1 MSTNNSK
8 KNTTRKTS
16 SVNRNTK
23 KTTSR
28 KRRTSS
34 KNRKKNGIP
43 LEKALVF
50 CLSVM
55 AICTLIYFFSDYI
68 KLKKTVSQSQNVEK
82 IENPQKKDTPK
93 IKNENQKAQNKNSSK
108 KTAVPSIKKE
118 TKTVQPK
125 KEETKKNNNSEKFV
139 NQKTEKKSVGEEK
152 AKTENSVKKTQN
164 PSKNV
169 EKSVQKKTKFD
180 FPLLPVAQNHAELAF
195 VFDDAGQNLSQVEK
209 CLSVPFKI
217 TVAVLPKLPYSVQ
230 AAEIVR
236 KSGNEVI
243 LHQPMQSVDL
253 SINPGNGALKPGMN
267 EDEVRAILFENINE
281 VGPVFGFNNHEGSLV
296 TADAEIVSYIMKFA
310 SECGIFFLDSR
321 TNVETKVPFVASSLG
336 YSYYE
341 RNIFLDNT
349 QNPDDIIKEIVKG
362 LNIANKKGGAILIG
376 HVWSSAILPE
386 ILKEIYPL
394 LKEKG
399 YTFTTVSNFKGIQN
413 GF

>member
-23 KTTSR
+23 RTTSR

-82 IENPQKKDTPK
+82 IENPQKKEPSK
-93 IKNENQKAQNKNSSK
+93 IKNENQKTQNKNSSK

-118 TKTVQPK
+118 TKTVQSK
-125 KEETKKNNNSEKFV
+125 KEETKKNNNSEKSV
-139 NQKTEKKSVGEEK
+139 NQKIEKKSVVEEK

-169 EKSVQKKTKFD
+169 EKSVQKKNKFD
-180 FPLLPVAQNHAELAF
+180 FPSLPVAQNHAELAF

-253 SINPGNGALKPGMN
+253 SINPGKGALKPGMN

-281 VGPVFGFNNHEGSLV
+281 VGPVLGFNNHEGSLV